1 MLWHPRLPRR
11 RFLTTAAAGGAAV
24 ALGGGRGVAAQEFP
38 AQNINITIP
47 TGEGGGADRD
57 SRTFVQV
64 WREYLKTN
72 FEFGYYPGAAGQVG
86 YEFYMR
92 QEPNAYN
99 LLFSNIGPEVI
110 MLTLQSVGIDVGE
123 DLVYIKKT
131 STEPM
136 SVWVGP
142 NSPFESLEQL
152 VDEAKNRTVT
162 VSVSRLPHP
171 ASIGMLA
178 LAEAT
183 GASFNLV
190 PFGGGNPSAM
200 AAITGEVDCCALP
213 LANPIALADQA
224 IILGIFADKNPVPD
238 ESGNAPTVNEVFA
251 TDLPPLTSSRAW
263 GIHKAAIDKYPE
275 RIETLKSTMQQTL
288 DDPAYAEAVK
298 KTGIPTA
305 FIDAG
310 DQEAAMAEAA
320 STRELAE
327 RYKKLLTGG

>member
-1 MLWHPRLPRR
+1 MLSHPRLPRR
-11 RFLTTAAAGGAAV
+11 RFLSAAAGTALAAGV
-24 ALGGGRGVAAQEFP
+24 GRAAF
-38 AQNINITIP
+38 AQDYPSRNVHITVP

-57 SRTFVQV
+57 ARTFTKV
-64 WREYLKTN
+64 WADHMKTN
-72 FEFGYYPGAAGQVG
+72 FEFDYYPGAAGQVG
-86 YEFYMR
+86 YEFYMQ

-110 MLTLQSVGIDVGE
+110 MLTLQNVGIDIGK

-136 SVWVGP
+136 AVWVGP
-142 NSPFESLEQL
+142 SSPFKSLEAL
-152 VDEAKNRTVT
+152 VDEAKKRTVT

-178 LAEAT
+178 LGEAT
-183 GASFNLV
+183 GATFNLV

-213 LANPIALADQA
+213 LANPISLGDQA
-224 IILGIFADKNPVPD
+224 IVLGVFADRNPAPD
-238 ESGNAPTVNEVFA
+238 EANGAPAVNDA
-251 TDLPPLTSSRAW
+251 MGTKLPPLTSSRAW

-275 RIETLKSTMQQTL
+275 RIEILKTTMQETL

-298 KTGIPTA
+298 ASGLPTA
-305 FIDAG
+305 FIDVG
-310 DQEAAMAEAA
+310 NQEAAMAEAEA
-320 STRELAE
+320 TRELAI
-327 RYKKLLTGG
+327 RYKDLLTGG